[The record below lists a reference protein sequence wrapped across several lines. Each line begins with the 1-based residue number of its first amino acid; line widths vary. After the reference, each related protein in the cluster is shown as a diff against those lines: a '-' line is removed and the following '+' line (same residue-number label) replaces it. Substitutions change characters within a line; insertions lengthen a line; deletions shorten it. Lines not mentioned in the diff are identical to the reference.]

1 LYVFQLWRIQMPDRS
16 ILTHPALALAF
27 STMLMAS
34 AVPAFAAD
42 KGASAPTASSSQSTR
57 DGAKKYCLST
67 ADLGE
72 PVVTG
77 TILTQPKR
85 QCLTRSQWQA
95 KGVQFQVK

>member
-1 LYVFQLWRIQMPDRS
+1 MSQLWRIQMSDRS
-16 ILTHPALALAF
+16 ILSRPTLAIAF
-27 STMLMAS
+27 GAMLMAS
-34 AVPAFAAD
+34 AIPAFAAD
-42 KGASAPTASSSQSTR
+42 KGGSAATATSSQPMAQE
-57 DGAKKYCLST
+57 AKKYCLST

-95 KGVQFQVK
+95 KGVQFRVK